1 MNLVGKKGFSM
12 AEELKKVSQENL
24 EMLEKQ
30 AQYEWVMARNRRE
43 KQDNYEAWRE
53 IVAELTRREECQTN

>member
-1 MNLVGKKGFSM
+1 MEKKFSI
-12 AEELKKVSQENL
+12 AEQLKKVSQENL

-43 KQDNYEAWRE
+43 KQENYESWRE
-53 IVAELTRREECQTN
+53 IVNELTRREEEGGYAK

>member
-1 MNLVGKKGFSM
+1 MTQKVSM
-12 AEELKKVSQENL
+12 KEELKKVSQENL

-30 AQYEWVMARNRRE
+30 AQYEWVMARSRRE

-53 IVAELTRREECQTN
+53 IIHELTRRADEEGQE